1 MSEETSAAKVRR
13 LSAEKLA
20 SKERANLE
28 RSDAVLAEE
37 DGRRAA
43 DATKTAKLR
52 ELRLAQEAAEREGAQ
67 KAKPR
72 KDGERR

>member
-1 MSEETSAAKVRR
+1 MSEETATAKGQR
-13 LSAEKLA
+13 LIAERQA
-20 SKERANLE
+20 SKVRANLE

-43 DATKTAKLR
+43 DATNTAKLR

-67 KAKPR
+67 KAKSR